1 MIYDYII
8 VGCGISGLYS
18 DYLLNKDYK
27 LLVLEKNDY
36 IGGRMKDIKL
46 GAGIGQEKNK
56 NVLNLL
62 NLLKIPYTIGK
73 SNKTIIG
80 KNIDFNI
87 NHAIT
92 LIKKKF
98 YEFKKKN
105 NMDIYKL
112 NVGQSKSKI
121 LINKTNL

>member
-1 MIYDYII
+1 
-8 VGCGISGLYS
+8 
-18 DYLLNKDYK
+18 
-27 LLVLEKNDY
+27 
-36 IGGRMKDIKL
+36 MKDIKL

-98 YEFKKKN
+98 YELKKKN
-105 NMDIYKL
+105 NMDIYEL

-121 LINKTNL
+121 LINKTNLWFVLSIFRKIFW